1 MQELVNLK
9 SIGALLLNALFVISA
24 YGKIVGFK
32 GTVGSFKSVF
42 WMKDLPEFLYQLTIF
57 MVIVLLLAGP
67 GAIMYS
73 FYDKS
78 YSQYAKYTCYAL
90 AGFTAL
96 ATLLYHMPVDS
107 NQIDHKRA
115 ARIGAA
121 AMSVRFLHMMMRE
134 EAIPLFEVQVAET
147 MADAM
152 KSEQEFREDNV

>member
-1 MQELVNLK
+1 MLTDEEEARYLFAAMAYAEHGEAFRELLLDLYEGVKEHTPVKKIYQELVDH
-9 SIGALLLNALFVISA
+9 F
-24 YGKIVGFK
+24 
-32 GTVGSFKSVF
+32 
-42 WMKDLPEFLYQLTIF
+42 E
-57 MVIVLLLAGP
+57 
-67 GAIMYS
+67 
-73 FYDKS
+73 
-78 YSQYAKYTCYAL
+78 
-90 AGFTAL
+90 
-96 ATLLYHMPVDS
+96 ATRAVMPVDS